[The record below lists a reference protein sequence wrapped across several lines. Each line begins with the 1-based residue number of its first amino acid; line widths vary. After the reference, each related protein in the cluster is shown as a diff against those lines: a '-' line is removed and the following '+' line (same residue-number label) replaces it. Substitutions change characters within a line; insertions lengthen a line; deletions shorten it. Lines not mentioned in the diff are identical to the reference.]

1 MSNLEKTDVKRS
13 YKFEKVRQ
21 QYCTKCY
28 LLFTDVQVDGQE
40 VLGGTENSGV
50 VGCPLELGV
59 GITNT
64 SGAPLPSLSLRITAF
79 QDHQNGHL
87 NYRLDAKMTTI
98 GATKLTT
105 PQAWHSLYICTEIE
119 NFCCFAVLVMQ

>member
-1 MSNLEKTDVKRS
+1 MQSVVVCAREEWVHHHAWCVKN
-13 YKFEKVRQ
+13 
-21 QYCTKCY
+21 C
-28 LLFTDVQVDGQE
+28 LLTDVQVDGQE
-40 VLGGTENSGV
+40 VVGGTENSGM
-50 VGCPLELGV
+50 VGRPLQLGV

-64 SGAPLPSLSLRITAF
+64 SGAPLPPLSLRITAF

-105 PQAWHSLYICTEIE
+105 PQA
-119 NFCCFAVLVMQ
+119 